1 MGFTRKLAKIIL
13 LIISLLP
20 YITFVLLWKIV
31 VLDKSTTNTFFVIL
45 GGLTFLSIPSLW
57 IFYIIN
63 VYRNNGVAQNKK
75 ALWAL
80 LLFFGS
86 FTIFPC
92 YWYLHIWHDTKEA
105 TENENE
111 GII

>member
-1 MGFTRKLAKIIL
+1 MGLTRISAKVAL

-20 YITFVLLWKIV
+20 YITFILGWTV
-31 VLDKSTTNTFFVIL
+31 VGLDEITTNIFFVIL

-63 VYRNNGVAQNKK
+63 VYRNKGVANNQKS
-75 ALWAL
+75 LWAI

-86 FTIFPC
+86 FVAFPV
-92 YWYLHIWHDTKEA
+92 YWYLHIWREP
-105 TENENE
+105 NRV
-111 GII
+111 

>member
-31 VLDKSTTNTFFVIL
+31 GLDKSTTNTFFVIL

-86 FTIFPC
+86 FTIFPF
-92 YWYLHIWHDTKEA
+92 Y
-105 TENENE
+105 
-111 GII
+111 